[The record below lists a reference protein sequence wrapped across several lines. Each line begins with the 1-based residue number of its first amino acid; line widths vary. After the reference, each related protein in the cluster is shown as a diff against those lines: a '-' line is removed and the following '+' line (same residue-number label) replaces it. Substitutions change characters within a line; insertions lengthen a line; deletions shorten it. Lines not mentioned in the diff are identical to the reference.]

1 MCQDDILTLCL
12 RRRQMRALAGVL
24 REHISDNISAH
35 CYSMDDSQRED
46 LEDVLACIQLQLNG
60 YSRYSRLNF

>member
-24 REHISDNISAH
+24 REHLSDDVSAP
-35 CYSMDDSQRED
+35 CYSMDDSQREV

-60 YSRYSRLNF
+60 YSHYSTLNF

>member
-1 MCQDDILTLCL
+1 MCQDDILTICL

-24 REHISDNISAH
+24 REHLSDNVSTA

-60 YSRYSRLNF
+60 CSHYSRLNF

>member
-24 REHISDNISAH
+24 REHLSDNVSTA
-35 CYSMDDSQRED
+35 CYSMDDSQREV
-46 LEDVLACIQLQLNG
+46 LEDVLTCIQLQLNG
-60 YSRYSRLNF
+60 YSHYSRLNF

>member
-24 REHISDNISAH
+24 REHLSDNVSAI
-35 CYSMDDSQRED
+35 CYSLNDSQRED

-60 YSRYSRLNF
+60 YSHYSRLNF

>member
-24 REHISDNISAH
+24 REQLCNNVSAS
-35 CYSMDDSQRED
+35 CYTMADGQRED
-46 LEDVLACIQLQLNG
+46 LEDVLACIQLQLYG
-60 YSRYSRLNF
+60 SSHYSRLNF

>member
-12 RRRQMRALAGVL
+12 RRRQMRALAGAL
-24 REHISDNISAH
+24 REHLSDNVYAVG
-35 CYSMDDSQRED
+35 YSLNDSQRED

-60 YSRYSRLNF
+60 YSHYSTLNF

>member
-24 REHISDNISAH
+24 REHLSDNVSSI
-35 CYSMDDSQRED
+35 CYSLDDSQRED

>member
-24 REHISDNISAH
+24 REHLSDNVSAP

-46 LEDVLACIQLQLNG
+46 LEDVLACIQLRLNG
-60 YSRYSRLNF
+60 YYSYSRLNL